1 MPPEKRNIYKSG
13 WKNHSLYTIYNQI
26 GVNHNMR
33 KICII
38 NQKGGVGKTTTA
50 VNLAAGLSRNNKKV
64 LLVDLD
70 AQGNIQTSMG
80 ATSQKTL
87 YDFLI
92 ENAEFNECV
101 SMMGKN
107 LDILRSE
114 ETLTKAETMMNKLPE
129 GNFDVLKE
137 AFADVKGY
145 DYIILDCAPSLG
157 IINQNAMLYADEA
170 IIPVSTDHLGM
181 DALTK
186 MIEAIK
192 NLNDYFDHNLK
203 ITKIIPTQYDA
214 RIKSCKEILQHMQN
228 DHYEKLSEPI
238 RVNSKLKEAPKAM
251 QSIFKYAKS
260 SRGAKDYEA
269 LVRLV
274 LSDEINKEASS
285 IEQYAET
292 EA

>member
-1 MPPEKRNIYKSG
+1 
-13 WKNHSLYTIYNQI
+13 
-26 GVNHNMR
+26 MR

-50 VNLAAGLSRNNKKV
+50 VNLAAGISRTGKKV

-80 ATSQKTL
+80 ATSQKSL
-87 YDFLI
+87 YDYVI
-92 ENAEFNECV
+92 ENAELSECI
-101 SMMGKN
+101 SMMGRN

-114 ETLTKAETMMNKLPE
+114 ETLTKAETMINKLPE
-129 GNFDVLKE
+129 GNFTVLKE
-137 AFADVKGY
+137 AFENIKGY
-145 DYIILDCAPSLG
+145 DYVILDCAPSLG

-170 IIPVSTDHLGM
+170 IVPVSTDHLGL

-186 MIEAIK
+186 MKEAIA

-203 ITKIIPTQYDA
+203 ITRIVPTLFDA
-214 RIKSCKEILQHMQN
+214 RIKSSREALQHLQN
-228 DHYEKLSEPI
+228 DHYEILADPI
-238 RVNSKLKEAPKAM
+238 RTNSKLREAPKAM
-251 QSIFKYAKS
+251 QSIFKYAGS

-274 LSDEINKEASS
+274 LADEVQQQTTSMQE
-285 IEQYAET
+285 YAKT